1 MTTSNR
7 DNQAAYRRVAIL
19 RPGQYIADDG
29 QPVSFSAADLARLAE
44 NYDPHYHC
52 APVNIDH
59 EEHGPAL
66 GLVGDLVFDGEYL
79 AADLTHVP
87 AAVADALDA
96 GRYPGRS
103 AEIYQDLDGRGPYL
117 RAVALLGARPPAVKG
132 LPPLPPRV
140 NDNETEPTTNQGRAL
155 SSRQAGPAPRRM
167 PHVIHV
173 FSEVRMRN
181 HDDAA
186 GGADPA
192 PAHDDPAARLTRLA
206 EDNRRLADENRR
218 LKLAE
223 RRREAALFVA
233 SLREAGRLTPAMEQ
247 AGLEEALAAS
257 QDHPSELE
265 FPDGRKAPLNEVL
278 REIFSALP
286 ACCPLDAALDD
297 EGEPDFELSVTEKS
311 VAQQLGL
318 SEREY
323 AEIAREG

>member
-1 MTTSNR
+1 MTTNNH
-7 DNQAAYRRVAIL
+7 DNPAAYRRVAIL
-19 RPGQYIADDG
+19 RPGEYIADDG
-29 QPVSFSAADLARLAE
+29 QPVSFSAEDLARLAE

-59 EEHGPAL
+59 AEHGPAL

-79 AADLTHVP
+79 AADLIQVP

-103 AEIYQDLDGRGPYL
+103 AEIYSDLDGRRPYL

-132 LPPLPPRV
+132 LPPLPPRA
-140 NDNETEPTTNQGRAL
+140 NSTETKPTNQGRAL
-155 SSRQAGPAPRRM
+155 STRQAGPAPRRM

-181 HDDAA
+181 PDGDT
-186 GGADPA
+186 GGAEPA
-192 PAHDDPAARLTRLA
+192 PAHDDPAAKLTRLA

-223 RRREAALFVA
+223 RRREAAVFVA

-265 FPDGRKAPLNEVL
+265 LADGRQAPLSEVL
-278 REIFSALP
+278 KEIFSALP
-286 ACCPLDAALDD
+286 ACCPLDEALDD
-297 EGEPDFELSVTEKS
+297 DGSEPEFELSATEKS
-311 VAQQLGL
+311 VAEQLGL

-323 AEIAREG
+323 AEIAQG